1 MTKLTLANAQ
11 DTSIIYQEDQ
21 NNSFLSCR
29 LLWRRNQLLVKPS
42 NVENEYLYHKMD
54 CQQLLVDCLNHSP
67 VNLVRIDPQLGEE
80 QLKLWA
86 DACQEVNKPIYL
98 LIPSANIKHKISYLL
113 RQWLQQATNLLL
125 AFILFLVLL
134 PFLAPLFIWIHF
146 NPHQSL
152 FTYEWSVGKRGKL
165 FRIIKLCTVD
175 IQQIASNNSQD
186 IYMSQGQ
193 KYVKIIIKLMHKYNL
208 DKLPQ
213 LMNVLRGEMLLFG
226 SNPCILQDTVSLSHA
241 KQKQLNKM
249 PGVIS
254 LSQRFLYSKT
264 LNIDSQIL

>member
-1 MTKLTLANAQ
+1 
-11 DTSIIYQEDQ
+11 
-21 NNSFLSCR
+21 
-29 LLWRRNQLLVKPS
+29 
-42 NVENEYLYHKMD
+42 
-54 CQQLLVDCLNHSP
+54 
-67 VNLVRIDPQLGEE
+67 
-80 QLKLWA
+80 
-86 DACQEVNKPIYL
+86 
-98 LIPSANIKHKISYLL
+98 
-113 RQWLQQATNLLL
+113 
-125 AFILFLVLL
+125 
-134 PFLAPLFIWIHF
+134 
-146 NPHQSL
+146 
-152 FTYEWSVGKRGKL
+152 
-165 FRIIKLCTVD
+165 
-175 IQQIASNNSQD
+175 
-186 IYMSQGQ
+186 MSQGQ